1 MLTNSDLIILT
12 AAVYLGGV
20 LSSFF
25 TSLSQDI
32 VLPLLAPISAAGKGV
47 SEYKVRIGT
56 IELKV
61 GEFLGEFINLV
72 ISMFLVVTTVG
83 LLKSYVLPAV
93 GGKRAQAILAM

>member
-1 MLTNSDLIILT
+1 MLTNADLIILT

-32 VLPLLAPISAAGKGV
+32 VLPLLAPITAAGKGV
-47 SEYKVRIGT
+47 SEYKIQIGT

-61 GEFLGEFINLV
+61 GEFLGEFVSLV
-72 ISMFLVVTTVG
+72 ISLFLVVTTVG

-93 GGKRAQAILAM
+93 GGRKSMLTM

>member
-1 MLTNSDLIILT
+1 MLTNADLIILT

-32 VLPLLAPISAAGKGV
+32 VLPLLAPVAAAGKGV
-47 SEYKVRIGT
+47 AEYKVQLGS

-72 ISMFLVVTTVG
+72 ISLFLVVTVIG
-83 LLKSYVLPAV
+83 VLKSYVLPAV
-93 GGKRAQAILAM
+93 GGRKSALAM

>member
-1 MLTNSDLIILT
+1 MLTNADLIILT

-32 VLPLLAPISAAGKGV
+32 VLPLLAPVAAAGKGV
-47 SEYKVRIGT
+47 SEYKIQIGT

-61 GEFLGEFINLV
+61 GEFLAEFINLV
-72 ISMFLVVTTVG
+72 ISLFLVVTTVG
-83 LLKSYVLPAV
+83 LIKSYVLPAV
-93 GGKRAQAILAM
+93 GGKRAVQLLAM

>member
-1 MLTNSDLIILT
+1 MLTNADLIILT

-32 VLPLLAPISAAGKGV
+32 VLPLLAPVAAAGKGV
-47 SEYKVRIGT
+47 SEYKIQLGT

-61 GEFLGEFINLV
+61 GEFLAEFINLV
-72 ISMFLVVTTVG
+72 ISLFLVVTTVG

-93 GGKRAQAILAM
+93 GGRKSMLTM

>member
-32 VLPLLAPISAAGKGV
+32 VLPLLAPVAAAGKGV
-47 SEYKVRIGT
+47 SEYKIRIGT

-61 GEFLGEFINLV
+61 GEFLAEFINLV
-72 ISMFLVVTTVG
+72 ISLFLVVTTVG